1 MFFLGLDPAGATC
14 TLRTLDVSAT
24 ATMAHASTLKLASG
38 AAGRYTNQYLAVP
51 IAVSANPHSSAR
63 YDQDMALLDALATTA
78 SLGLDVVER
87 ALATTASLGLEVVER
102 ATPTHLAPPEPGAS
116 APAGMA
122 ITARVQ

>member
-78 SLGLDVVER
+78 SLGL
-87 ALATTASLGLEVVER
+87 EVVER

-122 ITARVQ
+122 ITAGDSRKGL